1 MHLKQLCWDGALCRV
16 PFAMLDGA
24 RMHIK
29 RRTSGIHDG
38 RGQRVPGGS
47 VAFSRAGRV
56 ELSVAAVRQCSEWHR
71 VCICRLSPT
80 CQV

>member
-24 RMHIK
+24 RVHIK
-29 RRTSGIHDG
+29 RRTRGIHDG

-56 ELSVAAVRQCSEWHR
+56 
-71 VCICRLSPT
+71 
-80 CQV
+80 